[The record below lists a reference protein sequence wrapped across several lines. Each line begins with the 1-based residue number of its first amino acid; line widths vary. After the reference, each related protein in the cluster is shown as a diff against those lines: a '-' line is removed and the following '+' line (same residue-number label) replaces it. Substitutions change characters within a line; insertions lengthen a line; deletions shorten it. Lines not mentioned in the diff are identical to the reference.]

1 MNYSGK
7 VFKIQRDFRLR
18 FPLDKPESLLIYISA
33 LNPKMLQLAG
43 MKADGVILSHMP
55 IEAADDV
62 KALVEKGASVA
73 GRSSSD
79 IEICVNL
86 PAGINHP
93 EGIRNTRKLWPGT
106 SQLPLMIG

>member
-1 MNYSGK
+1 M
-7 VFKIQRDFRLR
+7 R

-73 GRSSSD
+73 GMVPLLTSRSASTCLQES
-79 IEICVNL
+79 IIL
-86 PAGINHP
+86 KG
-93 EGIRNTRKLWPGT
+93 
-106 SQLPLMIG
+106 